1 MDQYNVL
8 SISYNLDDLNKDIYN
23 WGLLPKNLRIESDN
37 KCKELYGC
45 TNREL
50 YNKIKAKILLNS
62 NDDNTITLVN
72 NESYDYSSIDRGD
85 LVYRIGLA
93 KSLNNDILTSI
104 IYPYDPELISDPSY
118 KDSYK
123 SEFFNLYNKFLKL
136 SDKYQMFSNS
146 YSIQLFGYNVRSM
159 YQLIYPD
166 IADDNKSFDRDY
178 LDSSYSAVEES
189 LTENLVDRNIVELYK
204 YKIYSCNSTNN
215 RASTDDVFARM
226 LLNEVNHCI
235 STDTFENNVNS
246 VVPYFTLS
254 EFNSIID
261 NTDIETLDSID
272 FSSITNSRDYYKII
286 TELYDRFTTC
296 KDDKEKKLI
305 ENTLLSIAWNPY
317 VNPRK
322 YMSKVRDRQIKWFNE
337 HSCKIVDLSNIN
349 IDEDIS
355 INESSTYMEDLY
367 RELDIH
373 PVYIILTYNNTPFSK
388 IIRKVKGSTFT
399 HAGITLNSDLKTI
412 LTFMFNTETKKGG
425 FSLESLDYYLDIYK
439 DMSLDVLC
447 LFVDSQTLKRLN
459 DNITYFIKNKN
470 KTNYNF
476 KNLINILRNKE
487 KDNDPYNL
495 SMVCSQFVDTILKL
509 SGINLFDKSSNLV
522 IPQDFEDINNPKVY
536 KLYNGFGKLY
546 NETVLEAKIKL
557 ILSTKN
563 TKDIRYNAITQIST
577 YNLFKHKYNI
587 IDNSIA
593 NKYLRELYEFI
604 KPTPIRSLSNT
615 YVSPE
620 STPDDGLIL

>member
-104 IYPYDPELISDPSY
+104 IYPYDPELISDPNY

-226 LLNEVNHCI
+226 LLNEVNQCI

-254 EFNSIID
+254 EFNSII
-261 NTDIETLDSID
+261 NNNDIETLDGID

-286 TELYDRFTTC
+286 TELYDKFTTC

-367 RELDIH
+367 RELDLY

-509 SGINLFDKSSNLV
+509 SGISLFDKSSNLV
-522 IPQDFEDINNPKVY
+522 IPQDFENLDNPKVY

-557 ILSTKN
+557 ILSTRN
-563 TKDIRYNAITQIST
+563 TKDIRFNALAKIST
-577 YNLFKHKYNI
+577 YNLFKHNYNI

-593 NKYLRELYEFI
+593 NKYLNELYEFI

-615 YVSPE
+615 YVSSE
-620 STPDDGLIL
+620 FTPDDGLIL

>member
-8 SISYNLDDLNKDIYN
+8 TITYNLDELNKDLYN

-72 NESYDYSSIDRGD
+72 NESYDYSSIDRSD
-85 LVYRIGLA
+85 LVYRIGLS
-93 KSLNNDILTSI
+93 KTLNNDILISI

-123 SEFFNLYNKFLKL
+123 SEFFNLYDKFLKL

-166 IADDNKSFDRDY
+166 IADDNKSFSRDY

-204 YKIYSCNSTNN
+204 YKIYSCNSTDN
-215 RASTDDVFARM
+215 RASTDDVFSRM
-226 LLNEVNHCI
+226 LMNEVNQCI

-246 VVPYFTLS
+246 IVPYFTLS

-261 NTDIETLDSID
+261 NNDIETLDGID
-272 FSSITNSRDYYKII
+272 FSSITNNRDYYKII
-286 TELYDRFTTC
+286 IELYDRFTGC
-296 KDDKEKKLI
+296 KDDKEKKII
-305 ENTLLSIAWNPY
+305 ENTLLSLAWNPY

-322 YMSKVRDRQIKWFNE
+322 YMGKVRDRQIKWFNE

-349 IDEDIS
+349 IDENVS

-367 RELDIH
+367 RELDLY

-388 IIRKVKGSTFT
+388 IIRKIKGSTFT

-425 FSLESLDYYLDIYK
+425 FSLESLDYYLNIYK

-447 LFVDSQTLKRLN
+447 LFVDSQTLKQLN

-509 SGINLFDKSSNLV
+509 SGISLFDKSSNLV
-522 IPQDFEDINNPKVY
+522 IPQDFENLDNPKVY

-563 TKDIRYNAITQIST
+563 AKDIRFDALTKIST

-593 NKYLRELYEFI
+593 NKYLNELYEFI

-620 STPDDGLIL
+620 SASDDGLIL